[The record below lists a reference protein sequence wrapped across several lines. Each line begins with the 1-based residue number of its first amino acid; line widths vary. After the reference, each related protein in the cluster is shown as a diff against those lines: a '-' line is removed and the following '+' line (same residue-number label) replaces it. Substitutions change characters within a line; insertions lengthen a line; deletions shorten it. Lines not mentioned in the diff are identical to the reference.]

1 MSRLPDLARRQ
12 LWQERLDRFAHS
24 NLSVVQFCQ
33 QEGISAPSFYQWKK
47 KLAHATEAHA
57 TEAPTP
63 AFVPLSLG
71 HNVEPQ
77 VRLTLPG
84 GATIDLQGRHDQ
96 DELCQLLA
104 AVITVTRSET
114 S

>member
-1 MSRLPDLARRQ
+1 MSRSPDPARRQ
-12 LWQERLDRFAHS
+12 LWRERLDRFAHS

-47 KLAHATEAHA
+47 KHAQA

-77 VRLTLPG
+77 ARLTLPG

-96 DELCQLLA
+96 EELCQLLA
-104 AVITVTRSET
+104 AVITVTRSVET